1 MLWRCCKHVCKWHC
15 PTVSIQQSMMKIATK
30 NIFSTCILI
39 PANRKISMS
48 FRTRHSKVCK
58 GLENQIRNWFYQ
70 KFSNKYI
77 LFFFFFLY
85 CNMQRR
91 GKHVNVKNIP
101 FLYFFIVLSAYFIL
115 HLLCKLKN
123 INFCKNV
130 WILRIWWE
138 ITEAWLFFASAHS
151 RFLTQFCHLSV
162 NILRFG
168 LLHQGLFLLPCLSY
182 FSSALKKF

>member
-1 MLWRCCKHVCKWHC
+1 MSGND
-15 PTVSIQQSMMKIATK
+15 TVLQCLYSRVWWKQPPKIHSPPA
-30 NIFSTCILI
+30 FSYQLTGKYPCHLELGI
-39 PANRKISMS
+39 RKSVKDLKIKLETGS
-48 FRTRHSKVCK
+48 FRSF
-58 GLENQIRNWFYQ
+58 QINT
-70 KFSNKYI
+70 
-77 LFFFFFLY
+77 
-85 CNMQRR
+85 
-91 GKHVNVKNIP
+91 

-130 WILRIWWE
+130 WILRIWWDT
-138 ITEAWLFFASAHS
+138 TEAWLFFASAHS